1 MHAWGFGLI
10 YKRTCSLILCTLRVL
25 YSLSLS
31 LPAYFIESHMFYHKN
46 MKSDIPTQSSTHKKI
61 QKQLFSFHVL
71 RKVSTFSRPGW
82 HSWMVGSAMQ
92 SMYLILPDFV
102 GVIHWLC
109 FGTLSSVVGC
119 DRSRVYS
126 PSVQRQT
133 KNSSQVNLG
142 PMLNAL
148 FPVLKHNFF

>member
-10 YKRTCSLILCTLRVL
+10 YKRTCPLILCTLRVL

-31 LPAYFIESHMFYHKN
+31 LPAYFIESHTFYHKN

-92 SMYLILPDFV
+92 SMYLILLV
-102 GVIHWLC
+102 SSIGSALGHYQVLSAVIGLKCIALQSKQKIAARSILGH
-109 FGTLSSVVGC
+109 FSGTK
-119 DRSRVYS
+119 
-126 PSVQRQT
+126 Q
-133 KNSSQVNLG
+133 
-142 PMLNAL
+142 
-148 FPVLKHNFF
+148 NFF